1 MAVPEAPDAE
11 ALAIAH
17 LGAHPRIRELAALL
31 DPEDPESAANVGT
44 DVVGPFP
51 MLQVVQTPVN
61 ARAGVGGP
69 QWLDAPE
76 LAVSAWDAP
85 PGSDGAGVSKPALR
99 ELAYAAVN
107 VLAELPDREVGEED
121 PVVTTVRRTY
131 GPSWL
136 PDQATQ
142 QPRYAAGVVL
152 YLHPPRS

>member
-1 MAVPEAPDAE
+1 MALPEAADAE

-31 DPEDPESAANVGT
+31 DPGDPESAANVGT
-44 DVVGPFP
+44 DVTGPYP

-69 QWLDAPE
+69 QWLDGPE

-85 PGSDGAGVSKPALR
+85 PSEDAGTDKPGLR
-99 ELAYAAVN
+99 TLAYAAVN
-107 VLAELPDREVGEED
+107 ALAELPERDHAEDD
-121 PVVTTVRRTY
+121 PVVTSVRRTY

>member
-1 MAVPEAPDAE
+1 MAVPEAADAE

-17 LGAHPRIRELAALL
+17 LGAHPYVREMAALL
-31 DPEDPESAANVGT
+31 DPDDPDSAANVGS
-44 DVVGPFP
+44 DVTGPYP

-69 QWLDAPE
+69 LWLDGPE
-76 LAVSAWDAP
+76 LAVSAWGAP
-85 PGSDGAGVSKPALR
+85 PGGVGGGDKAALR
-99 ELAYAAVN
+99 ALAYAAVHAI
-107 VLAELPDREVGEED
+107 AELPERDHGEDD
-121 PVVTTVRRTY
+121 PVVTSVRLTY